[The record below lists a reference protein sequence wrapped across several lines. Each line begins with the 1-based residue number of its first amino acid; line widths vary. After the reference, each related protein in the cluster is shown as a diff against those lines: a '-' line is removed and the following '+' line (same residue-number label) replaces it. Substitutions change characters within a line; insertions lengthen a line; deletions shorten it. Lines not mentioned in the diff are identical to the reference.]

1 MSDWE
6 TREHTVTLTGRE
18 LFDLVN
24 YIDKTKMYRQDNVE
38 MWERLAA
45 ERDDAG
51 APRYIYAEGNVQYL
65 TEQSKRLEALRNKL
79 DGQI

>member
-6 TREHTVTLTGRE
+6 NREYTVTLTGRE

-24 YIDKTKMYRQDNVE
+24 YIDQTKMYRQDNVE
-38 MWERLAA
+38 IWERMAA

-51 APRYIYAEGNVQYL
+51 APRYTHAEGNVQYL
-65 TEQSKRLEALRNKL
+65 TEQSERLEALRNKL